1 LQLLGRSIDF
11 ADLLTQRVNNMIR
24 ANLDLV
30 IARFEAADI
39 TSIIELETMLDNI
52 KLTHHLL
59 SQYLPLDQ
67 FDALLAEVNEST
79 SLVSL
84 HGRILLHVR
93 NVFLAPPRHLDSP
106 SLARR
111 LSSS

>member
-1 LQLLGRSIDF
+1 MPPLQLLGRSIDF

-59 SQYLPLDQ
+59 SQHLPLDQ

-93 NVFLAPPRHLDSP
+93 IARHSPPPCS
-106 SLARR
+106 
-111 LSSS
+111 

>member
-1 LQLLGRSIDF
+1 
-11 ADLLTQRVNNMIR
+11 MIR

-84 HGRILLHVR
+84 HGRILLHVS
-93 NVFLAPPRHLDSP
+93 NVSLAPPPHLDSP